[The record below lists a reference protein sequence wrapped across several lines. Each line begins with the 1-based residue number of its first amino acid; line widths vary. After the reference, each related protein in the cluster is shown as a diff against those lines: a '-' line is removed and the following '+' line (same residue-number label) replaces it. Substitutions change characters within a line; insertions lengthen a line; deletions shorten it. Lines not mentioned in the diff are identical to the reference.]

1 MKIKKINYERYHL
14 KLKQPY
20 TIAYETIGFS
30 VNYILQIETDELFT
44 GLGCAS
50 PDLEVTGETEEQV
63 EFTIQNTIIPFLL
76 GKNPLNYIRL
86 LHELKP
92 LLPHQSSAL
101 AMVDMALFDLFAKKS
116 QVPLYKFLGGYRKN
130 IHTSI
135 TIGILPLKET
145 IEQIV
150 DFRKNGFTIIKL
162 KGGIDLAEDIEKVIR
177 INELFPNL
185 ILRFDANQGY
195 SLAEALSFFDQTKHV
210 GIQIFEQPTKIE
222 YSYKLGEITKNIAIP
237 VMADESLKSLTD
249 AFHLAK
255 NGLIDMI
262 NIKLMKVGGILEA
275 KHINSVAKSAQ
286 IEVMV
291 GCLDECALGISAG
304 LHFALSRPNVEYAD
318 LDGHLEFEN
327 DPFKDLFQLK
337 KGVLRPNNQP
347 GLGLAS
353 L

>member
-1 MKIKKINYERYHL
+1 MKIKKINYERYYL

-30 VNYILQIETDELFT
+30 VNYIMQIETDELVT
-44 GLGCAS
+44 GIGCAS
-50 PDLEVTGETEEQV
+50 PDLVVTGESDEQV
-63 EFTIQNTIIPFLL
+63 ESAINNVIIPFLL

-92 LLPHQSSAL
+92 LIPNQSSAL
-101 AMVDMALFDLFAKKS
+101 AMVDMALFDLFSKKS
-116 QVPLYKFLGGYRKN
+116 QVPLYKFLGGYRKS

-135 TIGILPLKET
+135 TVGIMPIKET

-150 DFRKNGFTIIKL
+150 EFKKRGFTIIKL
-162 KGGIDLAEDIEKVIR
+162 KGGINLAEDVEKVIL
-177 INELFPNL
+177 INEQFPDL
-185 ILRFDANQGY
+185 ILRYDGNQGY
-195 SLAEALSFFDQTKHV
+195 SLSEAMSFFHQTQHV
-210 GIQIFEQPTKIE
+210 GIQIFEQPTKIQ
-222 YSYKLGEITKNIAIP
+222 YSYKLGEITRNIAIP
-237 VMADESLKSLTD
+237 VMADESLKSLAD

-275 KHINSVAKSAQ
+275 KHINSVAKSAN

-318 LDGHLEFEN
+318 LDGHLDFEN
-327 DPFKDLFQLK
+327 DPFKNLFHLE
-337 KGVLRPNNQP
+337 KGILRPNNKP